1 MEYLNT
7 RHSWEWETDFEQSL
21 WVDIGE
27 EEGVESLVDNENNE
41 TAREPKSKI
50 KLYFSL
56 FCVWFY
62 VRKEMVHG
70 LACSVELWMHLGS
83 CESTQKF
90 RVALGYHLEQLLRFF
105 RALGTSRVLS
115 VLPAC
120 TRYFPR
126 ALGTSR
132 VHSMDHAKPWTIS

>member
-70 LACSVELWMHLGS
+70 LAYSVELWMYLGS
-83 CESTQKF
+83 WESTQKS
-90 RVALGYHLEQLLRFF
+90 RVALGYHLERLLRFF
-105 RALGTSRVLS
+105 RALDTSRVLS

-120 TRYFPR
+120 SRYIPR
-126 ALGTSR
+126 ALDGPRQTMN
-132 VHSMDHAKPWTIS
+132 HFLNDN